1 MNRRRSYRSLSE
13 INITSLVDVM
23 MCLLIIFML
32 TAPVVQGGVEV
43 KLPEAPTREVIVQEG
58 PVIAITASRQIYFDD
73 HAVSLAEMS
82 QQLGGFLDRKATIP
96 IYLRADETIPYGFV
110 LKVMATI
117 EKQGFANLALMANQ
131 EL

>member
-1 MNRRRSYRSLSE
+1 MSRQRSYRSLHE

-23 MCLLIIFML
+23 MCLLIIFMM
-32 TAPVVQGGVEV
+32 TAPYIQGGVDV
-43 KLPEAPTREVIVQEG
+43 KLPEAQTREVIVQEG
-58 PVIAITASRQIYFDD
+58 PVISITASRQIYFDD
-73 HAVSLAEMS
+73 QAVSMD
-82 QQLGGFLDRKATIP
+82 QMTQRLGGFSDRKATVP